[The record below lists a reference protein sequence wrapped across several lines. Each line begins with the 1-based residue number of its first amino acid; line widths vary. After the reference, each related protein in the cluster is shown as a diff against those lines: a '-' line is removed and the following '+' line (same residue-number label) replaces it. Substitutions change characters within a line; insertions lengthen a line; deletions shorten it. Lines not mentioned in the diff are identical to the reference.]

1 MSKVIFFLVITGI
14 CGSKEWKGVS
24 TCVVVWL
31 FNHGLLRTQTFLMY
45 IRDWFIQTL
54 NVSWYIYQ
62 LTTIKTIK
70 LTSQKGCVSSCIL
83 PARGMVEVL
92 FVVSTGS
99 MVQVTCRVGW
109 SGSWV
114 KVGCGDSVVRS
125 GTQSHLSTSM
135 SQSTVLI
142 LGEKSG
148 TNIEKNIG
156 MT

>member
-1 MSKVIFFLVITGI
+1 
-14 CGSKEWKGVS
+14 
-24 TCVVVWL
+24 
-31 FNHGLLRTQTFLMY
+31 
-45 IRDWFIQTL
+45 
-54 NVSWYIYQ
+54 
-62 LTTIKTIK
+62 
-70 LTSQKGCVSSCIL
+70 
-83 PARGMVEVL
+83 MVEVL

-99 MVQVTCRVGW
+99 MVQVTCRVVW

-114 KVGCGDSVVRS
+114 RVGCGDRIVRS

-148 TNIEKNIG
+148 TNREKNIG

>member
-1 MSKVIFFLVITGI
+1 M
-14 CGSKEWKGVS
+14 
-24 TCVVVWL
+24 
-31 FNHGLLRTQTFLMY
+31 
-45 IRDWFIQTL
+45 
-54 NVSWYIYQ
+54 
-62 LTTIKTIK
+62 KTIK
-70 LTSQKGCVSSCIL
+70 LTSQKGCVSSCTL

-99 MVQVTCRVGW
+99 MVQVTCRVVW

-114 KVGCGDSVVRS
+114 RVGCGDRIVRS

-148 TNIEKNIG
+148 TNREKHRNDLILLQG
-156 MT
+156 ADQGKWSENKTKHQNNDFLQRLNNFLNNTLI